1 MMRLYSIY
9 DSRSHSYGV
18 PFVAVDDSVAQ
29 RTVAA
34 AMMNV
39 PDDHLY
45 RAFANDFELRYLGD
59 LTDDGALMQDVVGG
73 KSIVWLSDL
82 KVPFVGGD
90 VNEVQNVQ

>member
-34 AMMNV
+34 ALMTTSL
-39 PDDHLY
+39 DHLY
-45 RAFANDFELRYLGD
+45 RAFSTDYELRYLGD
-59 LTDDGALMQDVVGG
+59 LTDEGALHQDVVGG

-82 KVPFVGGD
+82 KVPSVGGD
-90 VNEVQNVQ
+90 VDEVQDVQ